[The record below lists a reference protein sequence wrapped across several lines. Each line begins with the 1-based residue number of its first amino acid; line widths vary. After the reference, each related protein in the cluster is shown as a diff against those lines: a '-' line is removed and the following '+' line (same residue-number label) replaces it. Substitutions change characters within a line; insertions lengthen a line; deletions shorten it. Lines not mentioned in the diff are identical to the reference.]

1 MKNKILIIIIILF
14 LLCGC
19 GNYRELNNIAI
30 VTGVA
35 IDKVDDNYELSIL
48 IANSPKTQTSSKEG
62 EAQTT
67 VYTAK
72 GKTISKAFQNL
83 DYKSP
88 KTLYLGHINVVIIS
102 EKIGKEGFLNSAD
115 YLLRHYESRKRFF
128 LMQAKDDKPKDILK
142 IVSPLESF
150 PSQSIATLLKS
161 NRDVQSIVETVDYS
175 TFVSR
180 ILEKGYDPM
189 LPAITISGNK
199 KKGSTNKNIES
210 TEPNAY
216 LRLDSIA
223 IYKNDKFKAYE
234 KFKYSQN
241 VSIINNNVTE
251 LKTTFTYK
259 NKEIGFNVDKIK
271 SKINIKNPNTI
282 KINIKGQGYITE
294 IDSKINIENEK
305 TIKKMQKK
313 LNKEIKKTILKTIH
327 KMQQEYKSD
336 VFGFGNKIYKKY
348 PQKWQKIEKKW
359 NEKYFPNL
367 NINVDVN
374 IIISSSGSLDKT
386 IKEVKT

>member
-161 NRDVQSIVETVDYS
+161 NKDVQSIVETVDYS